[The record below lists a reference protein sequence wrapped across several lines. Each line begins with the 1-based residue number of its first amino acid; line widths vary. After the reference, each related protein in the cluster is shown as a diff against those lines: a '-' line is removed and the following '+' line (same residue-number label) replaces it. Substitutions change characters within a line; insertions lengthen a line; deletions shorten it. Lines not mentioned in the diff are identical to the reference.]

1 MLNGR
6 LGARAVNALQR
17 AEKKSEEVGTGGQT
31 GCLIKDQSTDLC
43 NGKEGTKIGVSSS
56 AAAVLFPDILSERAE
71 RMNLCHPSILKEEA
85 FNLKL
90 HKELQ
95 E

>member
-1 MLNGR
+1 M
-6 LGARAVNALQR
+6 QR
-17 AEKKSEEVGTGGQT
+17 AENRSEEVGTGGQT

-43 NGKEGTKIGVSSS
+43 NGKEGTKIGVSAS
-56 AAAVLFPDILSERAE
+56 AAALFPDILGERAE
-71 RMNLCHPSILKEEA
+71 RMNLCHPPILKEEA

>member
-1 MLNGR
+1 MN
-6 LGARAVNALQR
+6 VLQR
-17 AEKKSEEVGTGGQT
+17 AENEPEEVGTGGQT

-43 NGKEGTKIGVSSS
+43 SGKEGTKIGVSSS
-56 AAAVLFPDILSERAE
+56 AAGLFPDRLSERAE

>member
-1 MLNGR
+1 M
-6 LGARAVNALQR
+6 QR
-17 AEKKSEEVGTGGQT
+17 AEKKSEEVGAGGQT
-31 GCLIKDQSTDLC
+31 GCLIKDHSTDLC
-43 NGKEGTKIGVSSS
+43 NVKEGLKIGVPSP
-56 AAAVLFPDILSERAE
+56 AADLFPDILSERAE

>member
-1 MLNGR
+1 MNCRGQRKSLGR
-6 LGARAVNALQR
+6 WGQEARQAQDQRPRHRSLQWER
-17 AEKKSEEVGTGGQT
+17 RHKA
-31 GCLIKDQSTDLC
+31 
-43 NGKEGTKIGVSSS
+43 GVSSS
-56 AAAVLFPDILSERAE
+56 AAGLFPDIPSERAG